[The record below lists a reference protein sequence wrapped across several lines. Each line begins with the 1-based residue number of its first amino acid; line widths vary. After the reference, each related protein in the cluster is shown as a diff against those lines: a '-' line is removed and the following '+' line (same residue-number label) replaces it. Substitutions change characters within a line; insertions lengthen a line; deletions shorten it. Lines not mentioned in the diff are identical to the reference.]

1 MYVTCDICIRMCTDN
16 HFHVWKVRVAKAK
29 AMCRR
34 LGMLESEQHTV
45 QLLDFRTFTLAFRAG
60 NHDEVD
66 GTHGAS
72 C

>member
-1 MYVTCDICIRMCTDN
+1 
-16 HFHVWKVRVAKAK
+16 
-29 AMCRR
+29 
-34 LGMLESEQHTV
+34 MLESEQHTV